1 MRPLQTSRDLGVA
14 IRRARLDR
22 GLSQAE
28 LAARAGVGRPW
39 LSEAENGKRTA
50 EIGRILLVLSALD
63 LAVTLVATP
72 APGDV
77 GIVDIDALLADT
89 VG

>member
-14 IRRARLDR
+14 VRRARLDR

-39 LSEAENGKRTA
+39 LSEAENGKRTV
-50 EIGRILLVLSALD
+50 EVGRILLVLSALD
-63 LAVTLVATP
+63 LAIALVPVP
-72 APGDV
+72 APGD
-77 GIVDIDALLADT
+77 GAVDIDALLADT